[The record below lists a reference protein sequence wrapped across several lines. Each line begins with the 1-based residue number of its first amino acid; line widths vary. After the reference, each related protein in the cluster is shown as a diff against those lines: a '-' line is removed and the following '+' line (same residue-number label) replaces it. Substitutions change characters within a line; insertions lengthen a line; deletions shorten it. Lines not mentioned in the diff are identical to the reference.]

1 MHLEPAAMGE
11 TFHFFSRKLLR
22 STQNNKRCAMPR
34 ITKIRSAAAFLLI
47 SAITFSAAAQTTPF
61 LTDEQIT
68 MLRNEI
74 SGDRS
79 FEHIRALSRWH
90 RDSGMGGY
98 FKAMDYVAGAAR
110 ENGMQD
116 VSIIKQPFDGVNWT
130 AKTAELWIVEP
141 FELKLAD
148 IGDHALYLADN
159 SRDADVTAEIVW
171 GGNGSDEAL
180 ANVDVKGKI
189 VLVNGNPGPAVNN
202 AVYKRGAAGVV
213 AYMATEDRNMLDVP
227 DQLPW
232 VRIGQ
237 PPAGQKGSFAFS
249 LSPRKGDTL
258 RRLVQEKRQQ
268 DLFATGK
275 RTMGGRVVVKAKV
288 DVDVGDE
295 NENTGTGMVEAWIR
309 GTKYK
314 DQQIVVTAHLQEEQ
328 GSANDDGSG
337 SGNLLELG
345 RVFNKL
351 IKEGKIPPPLR
362 DIRFWW
368 SDEIY
373 SEYQYIRSNPG
384 SEKQML
390 ANLHQDMTGA
400 KQSMGSRVQHLIHAP
415 YSRTSYLDALFE
427 SIGNFVIMT
436 NNSFITAGRGGGYP
450 RPFSQPIIATRGT
463 REAYNARFVPY
474 FGSSDNLVFVEGI
487 IGVPSVALI
496 NWDDQYIH
504 SSDDD
509 LPNIDQTQLQRN
521 NFIVGAMAL
530 YLAYAEADD
539 IPLLAAETYAQGGKR
554 TANDMHAALQVL
566 NAGDNWA
573 DAHLL
578 IEQGSIRERRALDS
592 MRVIAGS
599 DKTANAAIDSYQKL
613 VDTRERQLNS
623 ELAAIYQNKF
633 GRGPVITLTP
643 AQALSAKKIP
653 MNIAS
658 MDEYFK
664 KRDYVQTGMHSHM
677 YSETLN
683 FVDGKR
689 SYYDIYKAVK
699 AEALAAGK
707 FYYGTVTFDDVVKVL
722 DGTVAQGALRL
733 K

>member
-1 MHLEPAAMGE
+1 MMINRLLTAIILL
-11 TFHFFSRKLLR
+11 TFTLPI
-22 STQNNKRCAMPR
+22 C
-34 ITKIRSAAAFLLI
+34 
-47 SAITFSAAAQTTPF
+47 AQTTPF
-61 LTDEQIT
+61 LSENEIR

-79 FEHIRALSRWH
+79 FEHIRVLTQWH

-110 ENGMQD
+110 EHGMQD
-116 VSIIKQPFDGVNWT
+116 VSIIKQPFPGINWT
-130 AKTAELWIVEP
+130 PKTAELWIAEP

-148 IGDHALYLADN
+148 IGDHTLYLADN
-159 SRDADVTAEIVW
+159 SRDADVTAELVW
-171 GGNGSDEAL
+171 GGNGSEAAL
-180 ANVDVKGKI
+180 ANVDVRGKI
-189 VLVNGNPGPAVNN
+189 VLVNGDPGPAVSN
-202 AVYKRGAAGVV
+202 AVYKGGAAGVV
-213 AYMATEDRNMLDVP
+213 VYTTTEARNMMDFP

-237 PPAGQKGSFAFS
+237 PPAGHKGTFAFS

-258 RRLVQEKRQQ
+258 RRLVQEKREQ

-275 RTMGGRVVVKAKV
+275 RTMGGRVIVKAKV
-288 DVDVGDE
+288 DVDIGNE
-295 NENTGTGMVEAWIR
+295 NQNTGTGMVEAWIR
-309 GTKYK
+309 GNKYK

-345 RVFNKL
+345 RVFSKL

-368 SDEIY
+368 TDEIY

-400 KQSMGSRVQHLIHAP
+400 KQSMGSRVQHLIYAP
-415 YSRTSYLDALFE
+415 HSRTSYLDALFE
-427 SIGNFVIMT
+427 SVGSFVINT
-436 NNSFITAGRGGGYP
+436 NNSFITANRGGGYP

-463 REAYNARFVPY
+463 REGFNARFVPY

-496 NWDDQYIH
+496 NWDDEYIH

-530 YLAYAEADD
+530 YLAYAEAED
-539 IPLLAAETYAQGGKR
+539 IPMLAAETYAQGGR
-554 TANDMHAALQVL
+554 RLANDMHIALQVL
-566 NAGDNWA
+566 NTGDNWA

-578 IEQGSIRERRALDS
+578 IEQGSIRERAALNS
-592 MRVIAGS
+592 MRVIAGT
-599 DKTANAAIDSYQKL
+599 DKTAIASIDTFLKA
-613 VDTRERQLNS
+613 VDSRESQMLS
-623 ELAAIYQNKF
+623 ELATVYQNKF
-633 GRGPVITLTP
+633 GKAPALTMTP
-643 AQALSAKKIP
+643 AQTAAAKKVP

-707 FYYGTVTFDDVVKVL
+707 FYYGTVTFNDVVKVL
-722 DGTVAQGALRL
+722 DGTVQQGAITL

>member
-1 MHLEPAAMGE
+1 MKQTHTIKIIAA
-11 TFHFFSRKLLR
+11 TLL
-22 STQNNKRCAMPR
+22 
-34 ITKIRSAAAFLLI
+34 F
-47 SAITFSAAAQTTPF
+47 AITAPVFSQTTPF
-61 LTDEQIT
+61 LTEDQIG

-79 FEHIRALSRWH
+79 FEHIRVLTQWH

-98 FKAMDYVAGAAR
+98 FKAMDYVESAAK
-110 ENGMQD
+110 ENGMAD
-116 VSIIKQPFDGVNWT
+116 VSIIKQPLQTPNYT
-130 AKTAELWIVEP
+130 AKTAELWITEP

-159 SRDADVTAEIVW
+159 SRDADVTAELVW
-171 GGNGSDEAL
+171 GGDGSSDFL

-189 VLVNGNPGPAVNN
+189 VLINGNPSVNT
-202 AVYKRGAAGVV
+202 AVYKYGAAGVIV
-213 AYMATEDRNMLDVP
+213 YAPTESRNPMDVP
-227 DQLPW
+227 DQLAW
-232 VRIGQ
+232 TRISS
-237 PPAGQKGSFAFS
+237 PPEGQKGTFAFN
-249 LSPRKGDTL
+249 LSPRKGETL
-258 RRLVQEKRQQ
+258 RRLVQEKKLQ

-288 DVDVGDE
+288 DVDIGDE
-295 NENTGTGMVEAWIR
+295 NKNTGTGMVEAWIR

-345 RVFNKL
+345 RVFAKL
-351 IKEGKIPPPLR
+351 IKQGKIPPPLR

-384 SEKQML
+384 SEKKML

-400 KQSMGSRVQHLIHAP
+400 KQSMGSRVQHLIFSPH
-415 YSRTSYLDALFE
+415 SRTSYLDALFE

-450 RPFSQPIIATRGT
+450 RPFSQPIISTRGT

-496 NWDDQYIH
+496 NWDDAYIH
-504 SSDDD
+504 STDDD
-509 LPNIDQTQLQRN
+509 LPNVDQTQLQRN

-554 TANDMHAALQVL
+554 LANDMHAALQL
-566 NAGDNWA
+566 LSEGDNWA

-578 IEQGSIRERRALDS
+578 VEQGSIRERRALDS

-599 DKTANAAIDSYQKL
+599 DKTANASIDTYKKM
-613 VDTRERQLNS
+613 VDTRERLLHS
-623 ELAAIYQNKF
+623 ELAAVYQNKF
-633 GRGPVITLTP
+633 GKAPALSMTP
-643 AQALSAKKIP
+643 AQIAAAKKVP

-664 KRDYVQTGMHSHM
+664 RRDYVQTGMHSHM

-707 FYYGTVTFDDVVKVL
+707 FYYGTVTFDDVIKVL
-722 DGTVAQGALRL
+722 DESVKAGALTLR
-733 K
+733 